1 MTEHGPPPVPG
12 ARSDAER
19 ERARL
24 EREARRAGR
33 PDDDGHMDGDGLQ
46 VPEWAVAEPPRR
58 RLRRRHPGRMVMARR
73 AVALIL
79 LVIVGV
85 AIWFLVSLFQPSGGK
100 GSGSVTVTVPSG
112 ASVGQIG
119 DILAKNGVVSHSFFF
134 ELRARLAGDS
144 GDLKPGVYELKH
156 DMSYSSALAALTKGV
171 PPNIVRIVIPE
182 GKSRREIAPLAH
194 GLSGSY
200 LAASS
205 RSPYLNPR
213 KYGARHARNLE
224 GFLFPASYQL
234 KKGASARALV
244 RDQLQAFKQN
254 FAKVDLSYARKKN
267 LTPYD
272 VLTIASMVEREAA
285 LPKDRPLI
293 ASVIY
298 NRLHDNMPLGIDS
311 TLRYALND
319 WTKPLTVSQLASHTA
334 YNTRTHVGMPPGP
347 IGNPGLASLRAA
359 ARPAH
364 TKYLYFVVKPCG
376 NGAHVFEN
384 SFAQFQRDS
393 ARYNSARAKNG
404 GNSPEK
410 CK

>member
-1 MTEHGPPPVPG
+1 VI
-12 ARSDAER
+12 
-19 ERARL
+19 
-24 EREARRAGR
+24 ARR
-33 PDDDGHMDGDGLQ
+33 
-46 VPEWAVAEPPRR
+46 V
-58 RLRRRHPGRMVMARR
+58 
-73 AVALIL
+73 VALIF
-79 LVIVGV
+79 LVIAGV
-85 AIWFLVSLFQPSGGK
+85 AIWFLVSLFQPFGSS
-100 GSGSVTVTVPSG
+100 GSGDVTVTVPTG
-112 ASVGQIG
+112 ASVGEIG
-119 DILAKNGVVSHSFFF
+119 DILAKKGVVSHSFFF

-144 GDLKPGVYELKH
+144 GDLKPGVYKLKK

-194 GLSGSY
+194 GLQGSY
-200 LAASS
+200 LAAST

-213 KYGARHARNLE
+213 NYGGRHARNLE

-254 FAKVDLSYARKKN
+254 LSKINLSYAKKKN
-267 LTPYD
+267 LTVYD
-272 VLTIASMVEREAA
+272 VVTIASMVEREAA
-285 LPKDRPLI
+285 IPKDRPLI

-298 NRLHDNMPLGIDS
+298 NRLHDNMALGIDS
-311 TLRYALND
+311 TLRYALGD
-319 WTKPLTVSQLASHTA
+319 WTKPLTVSQLASKTA
-334 YNTRTHVGMPPGP
+334 YNTRTHTGLPPGP
-347 IGNPGLASLRAA
+347 IGNPGLSSLRAA
-359 ARPAH
+359 AHPAH

>member
-1 MTEHGPPPVPG
+1 VPG

-24 EREARRAGR
+24 EREARRHGR
-33 PDDDGHMDGDGLQ
+33 ADSHADGDGLR
-46 VPEWAVAEPPRR
+46 VPDFAAAELPRR
-58 RLRRRHPGRMVMARR
+58 PRRSHSGRNVIARR
-73 AVALIL
+73 VVALIL

-85 AIWFLVSLFQPSGGK
+85 AVWFLVSLFQPFGGG
-100 GSGSVTVTVPSG
+100 GSGNVTVTVPAG
-112 ASVGQIG
+112 ASVGEIG
-119 DILAKNGVVSHSFFF
+119 DILAQKGVVSHSFFF

-144 GDLKPGVYELKH
+144 GDLKPGVYHLRH

-171 PPNIVRIVIPE
+171 PPNVVRIVIPE
-182 GKSRREIAPLAH
+182 GKSRREIAALAH

-200 LAASS
+200 LAASV

-213 KYGARHARNLE
+213 RYGARHAPNLE

-244 RDQLQAFKQN
+244 REQLQAFKQN
-254 FAKVDLSYARKKN
+254 FSKVNLSFARKKN

-285 LPKDRPLI
+285 LPRDRPLI

-298 NRLHDNMPLGIDS
+298 NRLHDRMPLGIDS

-319 WTKPLTVSQLASHTA
+319 WTKPLTVSQLASRSP

-347 IGNPGLASLRAA
+347 IGNPGLASIRAA
-359 ARPAH
+359 AHPAR

-384 SFAQFQRDS
+384 SFAQFERDS

-404 GNSPEK
+404 GKSPEK